1 MPAYCVWDGRCTRV
15 QHALGEWVP
24 QHSVPLCWLQAAEN
38 LLRIL
43 KLEADDRDMSA
54 LLEAAK
60 LVMGASTRVMDASKV
75 RRTLQLTRLI
85 RLIRLTMLCSPLVYS
100 SCRSNVLLRYHER
113 TEW

>member
-1 MPAYCVWDGRCTRV
+1 MGTDC
-15 QHALGEWVP
+15 LGTF
-24 QHSVPLCWLQAAEN
+24 PLPILQAADN

-75 RRTLQLTRLI
+75 RGVGRGGKALALSMASL
-85 RLIRLTMLCSPLVYS
+85 
-100 SCRSNVLLRYHER
+100 RS
-113 TEW
+113 